1 MSVII
6 CSVLSR
12 CVSIALFKFSF
23 SSCLGARWRID
34 RLLAACT
41 FDRLVVLWVGF
52 GMVVRLVQY
61 LANRSLWADEAVLA
75 LNIVNRSYLQ
85 LLQPLDY
92 DQAAPIGFLWVEK
105 FAVEVLGNCEYALR
119 LFPVFASILAGI
131 WFYQIA
137 IALISK
143 KAVPIAL
150 ALFASLEYLVYYAA
164 EVKQYSTD
172 VAIALLLMGMML
184 RLMPLERLDRRQ
196 IIEAILVG
204 SLSIWFAH
212 PAVFILASLGLL
224 VGLAS
229 RGLKRLQLGGIYLT
243 WLLSFALFYGLS
255 IVAISQNQ
263 TLKQSWQGKGSFPE
277 SLWDGAWL
285 FDRLSR
291 FFANPLGFEK
301 VFFAD
306 LAIGFC
312 LLGCWALWQA
322 RRRSLAILLAPIG
335 CTLGAAYIHQ
345 YPFQSRLV
353 LFLTP
358 LAILLIS
365 EGTVFLWNKAAQ
377 SRQFWLKLLGAI
389 AISLL
394 MLPPLIDSSQ
404 LLVRPLQLEE
414 IKPVI
419 EYVRT
424 RQQPGDI
431 LYVFQRGEYQFKY
444 YADRYGYQPSDYQI
458 GVDDLDDGEK
468 VSPEEWRRYQQDFD
482 RLRGY
487 PRVWMLFSHTDGTK
501 QEEEMVLSYLDRI
514 GTKIERFS
522 ATGAFVYLYDFK

>member
-1 MSVII
+1 V
-6 CSVLSR
+6 
-12 CVSIALFKFSF
+12 AF
-23 SSCLGARWRID
+23 
-34 RLLAACT
+34 T
-41 FDRLVVLWVGF
+41 FERLVVLWVGF
-52 GMVVRLVQY
+52 GIAVRLVQY

-105 FAVEVLGNCEYALR
+105 FAVGVFGNCEYALR
-119 LFPVFASILAGI
+119 LFPVLASIFSGL

-137 IALISK
+137 IALVSR

-150 ALFASLEYLVYYAA
+150 ALFASLEYLVYYAV

-172 VAIALLLMGMML
+172 VAIALFLMTMML
-184 RLMPLERLDRRQ
+184 RLMALERLDFRQ
-196 IIEAILVG
+196 ILSAAIVG

-212 PAVFILASLGLL
+212 PAVFMLASLGLL
-224 VGLAS
+224 AGLDA
-229 RGLKRLQLGGIYLT
+229 RGSKRLQLGGIYFT
-243 WLLSFALFYGLS
+243 WLLSFGVFYGLS

-306 LAIGFC
+306 LAIGVC
-312 LLGCWALWQA
+312 LLGCWTLWQR

-358 LAILLIS
+358 LTLLLIS
-365 EGTVFLWNKAAQ
+365 EGAVFSWQKAA
-377 SRQFWLKLLGAI
+377 RFRRFWVKLLAVI

-394 MLPPLIDSSQ
+394 LLPPLIHSSQ
-404 LLVRPLQLEE
+404 LLVRPQQLEE

-419 EYVRT
+419 EYVRNH
-424 RQQPGDI
+424 QKLGDI
-431 LYVFQRGEYQFKY
+431 LYIFQRGEYQFKY
-444 YADRYGYQPSDYQI
+444 YADRYGYQPGDYQI

-482 RLRGY
+482 HLRGN
-487 PRVWMLFSHTDGTK
+487 PRVWVLFSHTDGTK
-501 QEEEMVLSYLDRI
+501 EEEEMVLSYLDRI
-514 GTKIERFS
+514 GKKIDRFA